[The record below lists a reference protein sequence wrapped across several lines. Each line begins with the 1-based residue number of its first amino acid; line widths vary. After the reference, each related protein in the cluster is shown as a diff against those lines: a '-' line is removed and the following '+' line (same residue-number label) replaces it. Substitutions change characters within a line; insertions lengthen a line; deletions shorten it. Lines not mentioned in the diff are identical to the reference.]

1 MFHSDQCLDN
11 PLRYIINVYIKR
23 SFNLA
28 TKKMCGGIYMM
39 SLFMIAAGLAATYT
53 ITTFGP
59 KLSLQNK
66 TRSMKARMKELM
78 LAHNNRVIP

>member
-1 MFHSDQCLDN
+1 
-11 PLRYIINVYIKR
+11 
-23 SFNLA
+23 
-28 TKKMCGGIYMM
+28 MCGGISMM
-39 SLFMIAAGLAATYT
+39 SLFMKAAGLAATYA

-66 TRSMKARMKELM
+66 TRSTEARMKELM